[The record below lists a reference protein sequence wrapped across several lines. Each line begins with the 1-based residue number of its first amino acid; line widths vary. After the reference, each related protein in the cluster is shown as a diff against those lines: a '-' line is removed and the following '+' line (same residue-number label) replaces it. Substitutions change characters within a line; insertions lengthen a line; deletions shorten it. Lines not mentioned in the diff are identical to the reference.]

1 MRELL
6 LFEPTIKNYIWGN
19 EYWTVSAHPHG
30 DDVVKSGVFK
40 GRHLS
45 ELWDEHREL
54 FGNLPGDKFPLL
66 VKKIDS
72 RDDLSIQVHPDNE
85 YARVHENGSFGKTEC
100 WYVIDAKPGGTIIVG
115 HNAKTKDELKD
126 MIYNGR
132 WKELLREFPVKKGD
146 FFQIVPG
153 TVHAIKNHTVIMEIQ
168 QNSDITYRLY
178 DYDRVQ
184 SDPPVPRPLH
194 IEKGIDVINV
204 PHRDADRN
212 TGGRPERLVSCEYYT
227 VDKYVIENSREFV
240 QERPFEIVS
249 VIEGA
254 GDIDGTKVKEGD
266 SLIVPCD
273 YGKYAVNG
281 NISIL
286 ITGV

>member
-1 MRELL
+1 MKELL
-6 LFEPTIKNYIWGN
+6 IFEPTVKNYIWGN

-30 DDVVKSGVFK
+30 DDVVKSGTYK
-40 GRHLS
+40 GEHLS
-45 ELWDEHREL
+45 KLWDEHREL

-85 YARVHENGSFGKTEC
+85 YARVNEDGSFGKTEC
-100 WYVIDAKPGGTIIVG
+100 WYVIDAKPEGTIIVG
-115 HNAKTKDELKD
+115 HKAQTRDELKD

-132 WKELLREFPVKKGD
+132 WTELLNEFPVKKGD
-146 FFQIVPG
+146 FFQIIPG

-184 SDPPVPRPLH
+184 PDGKHRPLH
-194 IEKGIDVINV
+194 LEKSIDVIMV
-204 PHRDADRN
+204 PHKDADRN
-212 TGGRPERLVSCEYYT
+212 TEGHPERLVSCDYYT
-227 VDKYVIENSREFV
+227 VDKYVIEESREFD
-240 QERPFEIVS
+240 QKRPFEIVS
-249 VIEGA
+249 VVEGS
-254 GDIDGTKVKEGD
+254 GDIDGTEIKEWD
-266 SLIVPCD
+266 SLIVPYD
-273 YGKYAVNG
+273 YGKYVING
-281 NISIL
+281 NISVL

>member
-184 SDPPVPRPLH
+184 GDPPVPRPLH
-194 IEKGIDVINV
+194 IEKSIDVINV

-212 TGGRPERLVSCEYYT
+212 TEGHPERLVSCEYYT
-227 VDKYVIENSREFV
+227 VDKYIIEGSREFV
-240 QERPFEIVS
+240 QNRPFEIVS

>member
-1 MRELL
+1 MKELL

-30 DDVVKSGVFK
+30 DDLVKSGTFRGK
-40 GRHLS
+40 HLS
-45 ELWDEHREL
+45 ELWKDHREL
-54 FGNLPGDKFPLL
+54 FGNLPGEQFPLL

-85 YARVHENGSFGKTEC
+85 YAKIHENGSYGKTEC
-100 WYVIDAKPGGTIIVG
+100 WYVINAKPDGTIIVG
-115 HNAKTKDELKD
+115 HNAGTREELKD

-132 WKELLREFPVKKGD
+132 WNELLKEFPVKKGD

-178 DYDRVQ
+178 DYDRMK
-184 SDPPVPRPLH
+184 DGKPRPLH
-194 IEKGIDVINV
+194 IEKSIDVIMV
-204 PHRDADRN
+204 PHKDADRN
-212 TGGRPERLVSCEYYT
+212 TGDNPNRLVACEYYT
-227 VDKYVIENSREFV
+227 VDKFEIQNNKEFS
-240 QERPFEIVS
+240 QDRPFEIIS
-249 VIEGA
+249 VIEGN
-254 GDIDGTKVKEGD
+254 GDIDGTKIQEGD
-266 SLIVPCD
+266 SLIVPYD
-273 YGKYAVNG
+273 YGKYVING
-281 NISIL
+281 NLSVL

>member
-1 MRELL
+1 
-6 LFEPTIKNYIWGN
+6 
-19 EYWTVSAHPHG
+19 
-30 DDVVKSGVFK
+30 
-40 GRHLS
+40 
-45 ELWDEHREL
+45 
-54 FGNLPGDKFPLL
+54 
-66 VKKIDS
+66 
-72 RDDLSIQVHPDNE
+72 
-85 YARVHENGSFGKTEC
+85 
-100 WYVIDAKPGGTIIVG
+100 
-115 HNAKTKDELKD
+115 
-126 MIYNGR
+126 
-132 WKELLREFPVKKGD
+132 
-146 FFQIVPG
+146 
-153 TVHAIKNHTVIMEIQ
+153 MEIQ

-194 IEKGIDVINV
+194 IEKSIDVINV

-254 GDIDGTKVKEGD
+254 GDIDGTKVNEGD

-273 YGKYAVNG
+273 YGKYAVTA
-281 NISIL
+281 ISAF
-286 ITGV
+286 

>member
-30 DDVVKSGVFK
+30 DDVVKNGAFK

-85 YARVHENGSFGKTEC
+85 YARAHENGSFGKTEC

-115 HNAKTKDELKD
+115 HNAKTEDELKD

-132 WKELLREFPVKKGD
+132 WKELLREFPIKKGD

-178 DYDRVQ
+178 DYDRIQ

-194 IEKGIDVINV
+194 IEKSIDVINV

-212 TGGRPERLVSCEYYT
+212 TWGRPERLVSC
-227 VDKYVIENSREFV
+227 
-240 QERPFEIVS
+240 
-249 VIEGA
+249 
-254 GDIDGTKVKEGD
+254 
-266 SLIVPCD
+266 
-273 YGKYAVNG
+273 
-281 NISIL
+281 
-286 ITGV
+286 